1 MNEETKQ
8 VEAPM
13 PGPEAATQTEAA
25 DLTITDL
32 NNIRQVIDLAS
43 SRGAFRP
50 SEMVAVGTVYSK
62 LQNFLN
68 SIPKTQAGV

>member
-1 MNEETKQ
+1 MTEEMKT
-8 VEAPM
+8 ETPI
-13 PGPEAATQTEAA
+13 PGPEAAAPQEAA

-32 NNIRQVIDLAS
+32 NNIKQIIDLAS

-68 SIPKTQAGV
+68 SIPKTQNGA

>member
-1 MNEETKQ
+1 MKEETKT
-8 VEAPM
+8 VETQL
-13 PGPEAATQTEAA
+13 PGQEVPQTETP

-50 SEMVAVGTVYSK
+50 SEMIAVGTVYSK

-68 SIPKTQAGV
+68 SIPKTPTGV

>member
-1 MNEETKQ
+1 MTEETKTE
-8 VEAPM
+8 VPM
-13 PGPEAATQTEAA
+13 PGPEAAASQEAA

-32 NNIRQVIDLAS
+32 NNIKQVIDLAS

-68 SIPKTQAGV
+68 SIPKTQNGA